1 VPGPFAEVIDSI
13 GGRYGR
19 GVASRPGM
27 RRQNA
32 LPVACLLLLTL
43 LTSACASYHDRVATR
58 FETLPVVQLPAL
70 KGEAI
75 AVQLL
80 DSVGRP
86 IIGQSYL
93 RDDLEYAFV
102 RAGLRVDDHSPLVF
116 RVTVHYLSDIGYR
129 VDRFQSCGHVSG
141 VLLRDGRQV
150 VQPISSR
157 ACIEGTT
164 NPWEDKETQQ
174 TASNA
179 AEIGSRVYFATVG
192 DFLLRLEKATAD
204 LGRS

>member
-1 VPGPFAEVIDSI
+1 MNGLFAQVVESI
-13 GGRYGR
+13 ETPAGR
-19 GVASRPGM
+19 GIASRRGM
-27 RRQNA
+27 RRHNA
-32 LPVACLLLLTL
+32 LPVASLLLLTL

-70 KGEAI
+70 KGETI
-75 AVQLL
+75 AVELL
-80 DSVGRP
+80 DSFGLP
-86 IIGQSYL
+86 IIGQSFL

-102 RAGLRVDDHSPLVF
+102 RAGLRIDDHSPLVF
-116 RVTVHYLSDIGYR
+116 RVTVHYLADSGYR
-129 VDRFQSCGHVSG
+129 VGRFQSCGHLSG

-157 ACIEGTT
+157 ACIEGTP

-174 TASNA
+174 TATNA

-192 DFLLRLEKATAD
+192 DFLLRFEKATAD